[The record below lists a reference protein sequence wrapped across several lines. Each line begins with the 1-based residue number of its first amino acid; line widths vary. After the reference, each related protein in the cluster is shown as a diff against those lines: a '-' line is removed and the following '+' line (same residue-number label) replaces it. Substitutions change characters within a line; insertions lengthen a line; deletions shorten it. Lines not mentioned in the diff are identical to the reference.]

1 MPMMIVALVSGLL
14 FGAGLVVSGMIDPA
28 KVLAFLDVAGNWDP
42 SLAFV
47 MGTAIPIAMIGF
59 RAARRCERPV
69 CGDRFAAPTKSGL
82 DARLALGAVLF
93 GAGWGLVGYCPGPA
107 LAALSYGD
115 PATWLFVVAMV
126 AGMGAHSLPAL
137 RRTEQRSKA

>member
-1 MPMMIVALVSGLL
+1 MPMMIVALLSGLL
-14 FGAGLVVSGMIDPA
+14 FGSGLVVSGMIDPA

-47 MGTAIPIAMIGF
+47 MAAAIPVAMIGF
-59 RAARRCERPV
+59 RASRRCREPV
-69 CGDRFAAPTKSGL
+69 CGGSFSAPTKTAPDGS
-82 DARLALGAVLF
+82 LALGAVLF

-115 PATWLFVVAMV
+115 PATWLFVAAMV
-126 AGMGAHSLPAL
+126 AGMAARDLPLPGRA
-137 RRTEQRSKA
+137 TRSKA